1 MTQANVDWTG
11 VPGEGDPPHDVCITC
26 SDQLLRMHVESVDES
41 GMIAS
46 GTIEGE
52 PVEIGVE
59 LIDGVQPGDVLLCH
73 GGVAL
78 QRVSGLAGIELGL

>member
-1 MTQANVDWTG
+1 MNADNVFFDG
-11 VPGEGDPPHDVCITC
+11 GPAGGAPPHDVCITC
-26 SDQLLRMHVESVDES
+26 SDQMLRMVVESVDAG

-52 PVEIGVE
+52 PAEVGVD
-59 LIDGVQPGDVLLCH
+59 LIDGVAPGDILLCH

-78 QRVSGLAGIELGL
+78 QRVSEASGIELGL

>member
-1 MTQANVDWTG
+1 MTAENLLVHG
-11 VPGEGDPPHDVCITC
+11 GPAEGDPAHEVCITC
-26 SDQLLRMHVESVDES
+26 SDQLLRFVVDAVDED

-52 PVEIGVE
+52 PAEIGVD
-59 LIDGVQPGDVLLCH
+59 LIDGVHPGDVLLCH

-78 QRVSGLAGIELGL
+78 QRVSEATGIELSL